1 MAPLDIYSSPE
12 TLPSNDAARVGR
24 LLGFKT
30 TAPMGDVELADKVS
44 NGLRPSAAQALG
56 KVIGKSHVVGPLIP
70 EATLRRAMKAG
81 KSLSREMSERLYEV
95 SRVVDAISRSF
106 HGDQGAV
113 ERFLTRPHTLLSG
126 RTPLEM
132 AGSSSAGSQ
141 AVINLIRR
149 ADAGVAL

>member
-1 MAPLDIYSSPE
+1 MAPLDIYSTPE
-12 TLPSNDAARVGR
+12 TLPANDATRVGR
-24 LLGFKT
+24 LLGLKRDG
-30 TAPMGDVELADKVS
+30 PLGDVELADVVAS
-44 NGLRPSAAQALG
+44 GLRPASAQALG

-70 EATLRRAMKAG
+70 EATLRRATKAR

-95 SRVVDAISRSF
+95 SRVVDAISRSY
-106 HGDQGAV
+106 HGDKGAV

-132 AGSSSAGSQ
+132 AGSSSAGAQ
-141 AVINLIRR
+141 AVMNLIRR